1 MKRLISIML
10 IALLILC
17 SCIKSDDEGD
27 IALPN
32 SDTSESAGDLSQ
44 EDTQQEP
51 EKDENSQTDQK
62 PEKEQSTQAEQQPE
76 TNASDMDKTA
86 NEETP
91 KEDNTDKPT
100 VELPECALTLIKN
113 NVGYASDEESAKEL
127 RKILEKGDYT
137 EDYSEYADNI
147 RVYFDGKSECVYT
160 IVECKPMQSVRVRS
174 KKGEYMA
181 DVDTSLRISE
191 LIKQI
196 CGYSNELE
204 RKGITDLSVY
214 ATPDFAQKES
224 HEYITDQY
232 DKNRVITRSAFK
244 SKNLTKLLNQAVY
257 DTSRADSGIGLYPE
271 ISVIIKQANGLY
283 ITGDLNC
290 DRPFLTKG
298 DKFAFLSN
306 KLAKDILNEIS
317 SHGIEKSPVNIIYW
331 PDIFQTSEYSFAG
344 PDSKALK
351 KLLGELSYDLPACHC
366 EATIDVDFTDI
377 ENEVENR
384 FSSDYAIVFERDSD
398 NIHVKKGDKMSKLTT
413 KQRDTLTD
421 IMLRQLNS
429 ANSDVGSNIDYLSDF
444 NRLEMTVT
452 KDGKTVSPD
461 KEVLT
466 TLGHIFTIV
475 GYAGK
480 ECECGEKYAV
490 INTTE
495 GNYSFCTCDK
505 PRIASACGTR
515 RIDTNT
521 LERLVDV
528 IDSLFK

>member
-32 SDTSESAGDLSQ
+32 SDTTKSAGDLSQ

-51 EKDENSQTDQK
+51 EK
-62 PEKEQSTQAEQQPE
+62 EQSTQTEQQPE

-91 KEDNTDKPT
+91 KEDNTAKPT
-100 VELPECALTLIKN
+100 VELPACALTLIKN

-160 IVECKPMQSVRVRS
+160 IFECKPMQSVRVRS

-224 HEYITDQY
+224 HEYVTELY
-232 DKNRVITRSAFK
+232 DKNRVKTSSAFE
-244 SKNLTKLLNQAVY
+244 SKTFTKLLNQVVY
-257 DTSRADSGIGLYPE
+257 DTPHTESGMGAHPE
-271 ISVIIKQANGLY
+271 VKVIIKQADGFCVR
-283 ITGDLNC
+283 GDLDC
-290 DRPFLTKG
+290 DKPFLIHG
-298 DKFAFLSN
+298 DKFAFLSDS
-306 KLAKDILNEIS
+306 LAKDILDEIT
-317 SHGIEKSPVNIIYW
+317 SHDADKSPVAVTYW
-331 PDIFQTSEYSFAG
+331 PDMFQTSEYSFVG

-351 KLLGELSYDLPACHC
+351 KLLGELNYDMPACYC
-366 EATIDVDFTDI
+366 VATLDVDFTDI

-429 ANSDVGSNIDYLSDF
+429 ANKVASGNIDYGFIFD
-444 NRLEMTVT
+444 RLNMTVT
-452 KDGKTVSPD
+452 KDGKTAPPNKD
-461 KEVLT
+461 ALN
-466 TLGHIFTIV
+466 TLGYVFRTV
-475 GYAGK
+475 GYAG
-480 ECECGEKYAV
+480 EQCDCGKKYAV
-490 INTTE
+490 LDTVD
-495 GNYSFCTCDK
+495 GQYSFCTCDK
-505 PRIASACGTR
+505 PRIASTCGTR
-515 RIDTNT
+515 RIDINT